1 VTIVAALE
9 GNWRA
14 LRRRRDILSA
24 RGFKTLRGA
33 HFLLA
38 ETSEIS
44 LMGPWVIVRP
54 DLAEILYPEN
64 GVLGP
69 PQLALERLI
78 VHCNGAP
85 PPPEELFAIPRPHAD
100 VSKRFVPEDAQP
112 LIDLV
117 ETKCLGWEHIC
128 IHFPGRT
135 AKALQ
140 RRYKQKTCLPKAY
153 EQS

>member
-1 VTIVAALE
+1 
-9 GNWRA
+9 
-14 LRRRRDILSA
+14 
-24 RGFKTLRGA
+24 
-33 HFLLA
+33 
-38 ETSEIS
+38 
-44 LMGPWVIVRP
+44 
-54 DLAEILYPEN
+54 
-64 GVLGP
+64 
-69 PQLALERLI
+69 

-100 VSKRFVPEDAQP
+100 VSKRFVPEDAQL

-153 EQS
+153 ELVMIPRPRADKVQRFELEDDKLLVNLRGDMRLT